1 MTKPKAEERDAAF
14 ETAGDAEPKRE
25 RPSPGGGD
33 ETGSADETAC
43 LDMDAAHD
51 RAS

>member
-1 MTKPKAEERDAAF
+1 MTKPKAEERDSAS

-25 RPSPGGGD
+25 RPSPGGRD
-33 ETGSADETAC
+33 ETSSSDPAC
-43 LDMDAAHD
+43 IDLDAAHD